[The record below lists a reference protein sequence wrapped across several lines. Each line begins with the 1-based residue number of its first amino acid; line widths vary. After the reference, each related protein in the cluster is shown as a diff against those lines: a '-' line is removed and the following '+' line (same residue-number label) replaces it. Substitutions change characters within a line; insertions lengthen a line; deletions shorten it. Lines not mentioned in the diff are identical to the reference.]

1 MRQRRN
7 INPSDSTS
15 SNNNNAASDE
25 TEASRTIGKF
35 LPQQRSVLFV
45 IVLAFV
51 GLYIG
56 GWANPPVTVTPE
68 VDSNYN
74 MDLIKAD
81 NVKGLDEAREDV
93 MHQKQNVYKASGWFS
108 CDAAC
113 QSAKARLNT
122 AVQKLKPLE
131 DERYAI
137 IKAAKHEVGVWSKY
151 GVDETREKFW
161 ETFQDGKDF
170 AKRMT
175 FWDMMFSIGRRDEN
189 GGAFIAKWVLR
200 VLMNYTMGMVYTLIS
215 FMFQLFGIVRSYTPN
230 FASGLVFYLIAVFS
244 ALSIIGAFLFLLY
257 ATCIGGFYMLAK
269 NARPMP
275 RHGGG
280 NRAFQQR
287 QRVQYSSRPDN
298 NGRQQQYNQ
307 PRQDFGDMD

>member
-7 INPSDSTS
+7 IHPSSGDAS
-15 SNNNNAASDE
+15 SGSGGTDDEPEAAR
-25 TEASRTIGKF
+25 AIGRF
-35 LPQQRSVLFV
+35 LPRQTSVLTV
-45 IVLAFV
+45 ISLALV
-51 GLYIG
+51 GMYIG
-56 GWANPPVTVTPE
+56 GWASAPVKVSPKADTK
-68 VDSNYN
+68 YN
-74 MDLIKAD
+74 MDLLKAD
-81 NVKGLDEAREDV
+81 NVPGLDDAREDV
-93 MHQKQNVYKASGWFS
+93 IRGKQEVYKTSGWFS

-113 QSAKARLNT
+113 QSAKRRLNT
-122 AVQKLKPLE
+122 AVEKLKPLE
-131 DERYAI
+131 DKRYAI

-200 VLMNYTMGMVYTLIS
+200 ILMNYTMGMVYTLVS
-215 FMFQLFGIVRSYTPN
+215 FMFQLYGIVSSYTPN
-230 FASGLVFYLIAVFS
+230 FASGVVFYLVAVFS

-269 NARPMP
+269 NARPVN
-275 RHGGG
+275 RHGGNPYG
-280 NRAFQQR
+280 SRA
-287 QRVQYSSRPDN
+287 RVQYSSQQQYY
-298 NGRQQQYNQ
+298 GRQQQSNQ

>member
-7 INPSDSTS
+7 IHPTS
-15 SNNNNAASDE
+15 SSGSGNDASSDE
-25 TEASRTIGKF
+25 PEAAKVISKF
-35 LPQQRSVLFV
+35 LPKQTSVLAV
-45 IVLAFV
+45 ILFALV
-51 GLYIG
+51 GMYIG
-56 GWANPPVTVTPE
+56 GWANAPVTVSPDT
-68 VDSNYN
+68 DAKYN
-74 MDLIKAD
+74 MDLIQAD
-81 NVKGLDEAREDV
+81 NVVGLHEARSDV
-93 MHQKQNVYKASGWFS
+93 MQEKQNVYKASGWFS

-113 QSAKARLNT
+113 QAAKARLNT
-122 AVQKLKPLE
+122 AVQRLKPLE
-131 DERYAI
+131 EKRYEI

-175 FWDMMFSIGRRDEN
+175 FWDMMFSIGRRDES
-189 GGAFIAKWVLR
+189 GGAYIAKMVMR
-200 VLMNYTMGMVYTLIS
+200 VLMNYTMGMAYTLIS

-230 FASGLVFYLIAVFS
+230 FASGVVFYLIAIFS
-244 ALSIIGAFLFLLY
+244 AISIIGAFLFLLY

-280 NRAFQQR
+280 NNAFR
-287 QRVQYSSRPDN
+287 PRHRVQYASQPN
-298 NGRQQQYNQ
+298 NYGRQQYSNR
-307 PRQDFGDMD
+307 PRQDFGDVD

>member
-81 NVKGLDEAREDV
+81 N
-93 MHQKQNVYKASGWFS
+93 
-108 CDAAC
+108 
-113 QSAKARLNT
+113 
-122 AVQKLKPLE
+122 
-131 DERYAI
+131 
-137 IKAAKHEVGVWSKY
+137 
-151 GVDETREKFW
+151 
-161 ETFQDGKDF
+161 
-170 AKRMT
+170 
-175 FWDMMFSIGRRDEN
+175 
-189 GGAFIAKWVLR
+189 
-200 VLMNYTMGMVYTLIS
+200 
-215 FMFQLFGIVRSYTPN
+215 
-230 FASGLVFYLIAVFS
+230 FY
-244 ALSIIGAFLFLLY
+244 
-257 ATCIGGFYMLAK
+257 
-269 NARPMP
+269 
-275 RHGGG
+275 
-280 NRAFQQR
+280 
-287 QRVQYSSRPDN
+287 
-298 NGRQQQYNQ
+298 
-307 PRQDFGDMD
+307 